1 MKLDISYTPEIEL
14 GISGP
19 DGRPMF
25 ARPIYMTPL
34 DAMRGAELTLAMNT
48 AREIADQAGDNP
60 DIGRITELQKAL
72 ILQATNLT
80 PEEIDH
86 LQMGQRR
93 AIAEAIIKTSGQP
106 AAEKKT

>member
-1 MKLDISYTPEIEL
+1 MKLDLSYTQEIEL

-19 DGRPMF
+19 DGRPLF
-25 ARPIYMTPL
+25 GRTIYMTPL
-34 DAMRGAELTLAMNT
+34 DAMRGAELVLAMNT
-48 AREIADQAGDNP
+48 ARDIAGQANANP
-60 DIGRITELQKAL
+60 DILQITDLQRAL

-80 PEEIDH
+80 PEEIDQ

-93 AIAEAIIKTSGQP
+93 AIAEAIIQTSGQP

>member
-1 MKLDISYTPEIEL
+1 MKLDIGYTPEIEV

-19 DGRPMF
+19 DGRPMLD
-25 ARPIYMTPL
+25 RQIYMTPL
-34 DAMRGAELTLAMNT
+34 DAMSGAELVLAMNT
-48 AREIADQAGDNP
+48 AHEIAEAATDSDPA
-60 DIGRITELQKAL
+60 RITTLQKAL

-80 PEEIDH
+80 PEEIDR

-93 AIAEAIIKTSGQP
+93 AIAEAILQTSGQP